1 MTYNLRNDNIFNV
14 QCIKTSSPSAQTS
27 SSSWQDLEGS
37 DITYNCTGSPTKVI
51 YEYNFCYKY
60 SSVFFIGDFKLVEYN
75 TGTSSW
81 DEVSNS
87 AFLNDGTAN
96 NGSYPA
102 GYKSFSF
109 CLDNWSGNKQ
119 LKLQWKNNTGSAQ
132 AHRMFIYQTNGTY
145 SASYVRDCHL
155 IMYSI
160 A

>member
-1 MTYNLRNDNIFNV
+1 MSYILKNDNVFNV
-14 QCIKTSSPSAQTS
+14 QCIKTSSPSSQNST
-27 SSSWQDLEGS
+27 SSWQDLEGS
-37 DITYNCTGSPTKVI
+37 DITYNCTGNPGKVI

-109 CLDNWSGNKQ
+109 CLDSWSGNKQ

-145 SASYVRDCHL
+145 SGSYVRDCHL
-155 IMYSI
+155 IIYSI